1 MLEAALLQMD
11 GIISGA
17 CAEGVVEGNTEWK
30 DSVKEATRNLVAAI
44 KSAPTPPPPPDA
56 GTVEILMQWMQ
67 PGFLSNQFF
76 YINSFNNKIFLF
88 LLLGEYKSRVL
99 ICKVEVLGTE
109 CGVADFIRGTQI
121 EIHSVSSLSDVVRQ
135 PFESNPESQSDSSDA
150 ASTIKHWDSQWTPSE
165 GYDSSGTS
173 NSGGGEDYTEDYP
186 QRITIDLPRFGDC
199 HSACRSQTCLCQG
212 CLFEY
217 NRMIS
222 LQGSMSNICGKST
235 ATTNPTHLSSLPPL
249 YSTPCSSIQNE
260 LPHHCSKDHLPMSC
274 NCHTMYPCHTQQIS
288 SHPKE
293 CTLHSSDKTNS
304 TTSLSGNSVGRCVGS
319 LDRRRRRFKSKAD
332 HNQRTKSHSD
342 LMCCAKDRPHYC
354 SLQQF
359 QCGTN
364 SHMYSYYNKTEERLR
379 KLESERGALHMEVS
393 VLSEQVDA
401 QSSKIQELE
410 NMLQEKKHTLRQMEE
425 ALQKE
430 VLSRSAL
437 ETQKLELLSSLSELK
452 LRQASLEHENLALRN
467 TSSLSNGER
476 FSRHAGQYSSLPRPP
491 TSAKKG
497 VAFAEEEKTVIGEA
511 SLQPE
516 SAPPKPL
523 AELSI
528 EEVSDWLSRIG
539 LECYA
544 AELRRWGATG
554 AKLLETTPNQIEKE
568 LDIKNVLHRKKLLYA
583 IESEKCNAEGFL
595 GSEKMDSAAVLRWLD
610 DIGLPQ
616 HKEAF
621 HNAKVDGRVLHRLT
635 TEDLLNLG
643 VTAQLHAAS
652 LRRGIQ
658 ILRELNFEFDNLE
671 RRSVSG
677 NGADGS
683 NVTLWTNHRVM
694 EWLRVV
700 DLAEYAPNM
709 RGSGV
714 HGGLMIHEGRFTS
727 ELLATILSI
736 PPSKTLLR
744 RHLTTHFNQ
753 ILGREVVQHK
763 REMESTLGFVPLTL
777 TARLKAPKKSQFTL
791 KRKKSKNEVDYG
803 NLVCPLEA
811 SPPDLEDTGQ
821 KKVIGCI

>member
-1 MLEAALLQMD
+1 MGKSEERNDTTVQVNESNFLSKNSIEASKMLEAALLQMD
-11 GIISGA
+11 GIIS
-17 CAEGVVEGNTEWK
+17 
-30 DSVKEATRNLVAAI
+30 D
-44 KSAPTPPPPPDA
+44 
-56 GTVEILMQWMQ
+56 
-67 PGFLSNQFF
+67 
-76 YINSFNNKIFLF
+76 
-88 LLLGEYKSRVL
+88 
-99 ICKVEVLGTE
+99 
-109 CGVADFIRGTQI
+109 
-121 EIHSVSSLSDVVRQ
+121 
-135 PFESNPESQSDSSDA
+135 SQSDSSDA

-165 GYDSSGTS
+165 GYDSSETS
-173 NSGGGEDYTEDYP
+173 NSGCGEEYAEDY
-186 QRITIDLPRFGDC
+186 QHRIGIDPSRFVEDC
-199 HSACRSQTCLCQG
+199 HSGCRSQTCLCQG

-217 NRMIS
+217 NRMIN
-222 LQGSMSNICGKST
+222 LQGSVSNICGTPITK
-235 ATTNPTHLSSLPPL
+235 TNPNHLSTLPSL
-249 YSTPCSSIQNE
+249 YSTPCSSIQSE
-260 LPHHCSKDHLPMSC
+260 LPRHYSKDHLPLSC
-274 NCHTMYPCHTQQIS
+274 NCHTMYPCHMQQIS
-288 SHPKE
+288 LPLKE
-293 CTLHSSDKTNS
+293 CHLHSSDKTNS
-304 TTSLSGNSVGRCVGS
+304 TTSLSGNSVGRCAAGS
-319 LDRRRRRFKSKAD
+319 LDRRRRRFKSKTD

-342 LMCCAKDRPHYC
+342 LICCPKDRPHYC

-359 QCGTN
+359 QCGNN
-364 SHMYSYYNKTEERLR
+364 SHMYSYYSKTEERLQ

-410 NMLQEKKHTLRQMEE
+410 NMLKEKKHSLRQMEE

-491 TSAKKG
+491 TSSKKG
-497 VAFAEEEKTVIGEA
+497 VAFGKVSNLISGEHTTVPLAVRGISARCLSAPILAEEEKTVIGE
-511 SLQPE
+511 SSFQPE

-528 EEVSDWLSRIG
+528 EEVGDWLSRIG

-554 AKLLETTPNQIEKE
+554 VKLVDATPNQIEKE

-583 IESEKCNAEGFL
+583 IESERSNAEGFL

-811 SPPDLEDTGQ
+811 SPPGTPSTSSSTPGSPNLNSPSL
-821 KKVIGCI
+821 